1 MRNLIGAAVLGSAI
15 TVALAASV
23 WWSLPTHA
31 KQQFSAHAIGM
42 TTTATNFCSVPEL
55 AKLKLLSQTT
65 ATNFCSVPELAKLK
79 LLSQTTATN
88 FCPVPEL
95 AKLKL
100 LSLG

>member
-42 TTTATNFCSVPEL
+42 TTTATNFCSVPPEL
-55 AKLKLLSQTT
+55 TKLKLLS
-65 ATNFCSVPELAKLK
+65 E
-79 LLSQTTATN
+79 TTATN

-100 LSLG
+100 LPLG